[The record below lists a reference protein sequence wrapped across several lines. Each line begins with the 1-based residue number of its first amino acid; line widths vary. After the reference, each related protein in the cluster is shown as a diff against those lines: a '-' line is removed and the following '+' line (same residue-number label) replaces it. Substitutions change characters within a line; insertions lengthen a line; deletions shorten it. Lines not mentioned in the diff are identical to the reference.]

1 MTDYFKDNERQ
12 DLQLLYEFNY
22 ETKLFKWVM
31 PTEPKSQIDAIA
43 MKNNRNFAIE
53 IKHRMI
59 PVSKYKSIMIEDYKY
74 LELMMEKQ
82 FNNREPLYINF
93 LHDAV
98 VIFNLSKLKDKP
110 KLRIMNIKSEGYDK
124 VQYQERRYM
133 LDLSDAVIFK
143 DNKLIKKM
151 GEEWKTQQYS

>member
-1 MTDYFKDNERQ
+1 MNYFETNEKQ

-22 ETKLFKWVM
+22 ETKLFKWIM

-43 MKNNRNFAIE
+43 MKNSRTFAIE
-53 IKHRMI
+53 IKHRLI
-59 PVSKYKSIMIEDYKY
+59 PVDRYKSIMIEDYKY

-98 VIFNLSKLKDKP
+98 VIFNLNKLKEKP
-110 KLRIMNIKSEGYDK
+110 KMRVMNIKSEGYDK

-143 DNKLIKKM
+143 DNKLIKTM
-151 GEEWKTQQYS
+151 GEQWKN

>member
-1 MTDYFKDNERQ
+1 MNYFETNERQ
-12 DLQLLYEFNY
+12 DLQLLYQFNY
-22 ETKLFKWVM
+22 DNKLFTWVM
-31 PTEPKSQIDAIA
+31 PTAEKSQIDAIA

-59 PVSKYKSIMIEDYKY
+59 PVDKYKSIMIEDYKY

-98 VIFNLSKLKDKP
+98 VIFNLNKLKDKP

-133 LDLSDAVIFK
+133 LDLTDACIYK
-143 DNKLIKKM
+143 DNKLIKTI